1 MARRQQVEAS
11 LQIAIVGWLHDV
23 LPASV
28 VHHSP
33 NGGDRK
39 PWYVERLKNMGMRP
53 GWPDLELLVPD
64 DAFVHPVD
72 VAPIFLEVKT
82 RTGRLSEAQQ
92 SLHSDLS
99 RFKVHLYTV
108 KSIDDCRN
116 ALTGL
121 VTLRPAT
128 PHGKIIEEQAKILA
142 GS

>member
-39 PWYVERLKNMGMRP
+39 PWYVERLKNM
-53 GWPDLELLVPD
+53 
-64 DAFVHPVD
+64 AFVHPVD